1 MSKIPVIQDDK
12 SESHKG
18 YYVCVYVIL
27 QFKTEDKI
35 DNKEEQME
43 LEIDPDEEEKDDM
56 NIDN

>member
-1 MSKIPVIQDDK
+1 MLVSML
-12 SESHKG
+12 
-18 YYVCVYVIL
+18 YYSL
-27 QFKTEDKI
+27 KKEDEI